1 VTIISKNIFFQT
13 TIMIVIIQNY
23 FNQIKHFVLKTQ
35 TLLKVSCVSR
45 TTDMHKVHA
54 SREQRCH
61 HPCYIAS
68 NERVI
73 SDEIEKDLEG
83 SGCGLILRYSPH
95 FTRKSLWGGGV
106 LALVWCRGECVLVDG
121 LKGCY

>member
-1 VTIISKNIFFQT
+1 
-13 TIMIVIIQNY
+13 MIVIIQNY

-54 SREQRCH
+54 SREQRH
-61 HPCYIAS
+61 RYPCYIAS

-83 SGCGLILRYSPH
+83 SGCGLILRHSPH
-95 FTRKSLWGGGV
+95 FTRKSLRGGV
-106 LALVWCRGECVLVDG
+106 GSGAVRGECVLVDG
-121 LKGCY
+121 LKGCYWWKAV